1 MSMQP
6 PPAHPHW
13 LAQSSASVCVPGTP
27 LSTKPCLF
35 SLKNPCCFTLD
46 GTAAGQTTRIDA
58 CRVRVTGPP
67 LSTRSLA
74 AAGLKRNRYRRTRP
88 CLCVLQP
95 PPPPHPHPPNPTKK
109 QTNKKEKHV
118 NGFTEFTGQ
127 EKRKIGRQTITTS
140 LIMTDTIVLTK
151 KAYFACESNSFQW
164 SRQKKAREGMGE
176 GQNRKRHPV
185 CSCAIHVTSDRV

>member
-95 PPPPHPHPPNPTKK
+95 PLPPPPPQSHEEVNKQNTKTC
-109 QTNKKEKHV
+109 QRVYGVYWT
-118 NGFTEFTGQ
+118 
-127 EKRKIGRQTITTS
+127 
-140 LIMTDTIVLTK
+140 
-151 KAYFACESNSFQW
+151 
-164 SRQKKAREGMGE
+164 REE
-176 GQNRKRHPV
+176 ENR
-185 CSCAIHVTSDRV
+185 TSDDHHFTDNDRYYRTNQESLFCV